1 MKKKTNLT
9 RGELFQRIEEMLSF
23 RLKSIKA
30 EVREELET
38 REQRAA
44 KRAELATKDGLKTRR
59 LAKTKYAGCIGRWN
73 CLKHCWNKLTRT
85 CVYNLDPFSMG
96 MVVLSYYKLVDL
108 FRQIPYKSFQDFMGF
123 FFNVTFLMLFSVTV
137 LNCATF
143 SFMVDSI
150 VVVPSL
156 IWFLDLTL

>member
-1 MKKKTNLT
+1 M
-9 RGELFQRIEEMLSF
+9 
-23 RLKSIKA
+23 
-30 EVREELET
+30 
-38 REQRAA
+38 
-44 KRAELATKDGLKTRR
+44 
-59 LAKTKYAGCIGRWN
+59 
-73 CLKHCWNKLTRT
+73 
-85 CVYNLDPFSMG
+85 YNLDPFSMG

-156 IWFLDLTL
+156 I

>member
-1 MKKKTNLT
+1 MKKTNLT

-108 FRQIPYKSFQDFMGF
+108 FRQIPYRSFQDFTGF
-123 FFNVTFLMLFSVTV
+123 FPMSHFSCFSQSLYSIVQLSVLWLTV
-137 LNCATF
+137 L
-143 SFMVDSI
+143 
-150 VVVPSL
+150 L
-156 IWFLDLTL
+156 LYLH